1 MKKAAAI
8 LLAGAILA
16 GSGAVVAAGG
26 QSLVS
31 KSYVDKTFTGQALE
45 QVSKRA
51 ESQMS
56 AAYDRALNDLN
67 SKHSGYLGQSGTGS
81 SGGVFTVSGFADR
94 RFKRGDVLTLT
105 PGSGVMLLAGGAA
118 SSGGVLVD
126 VTAGA
131 AVAAGGGLSVRHRCL
146 AGESAAT
153 VVTVTSDTAVL
164 SLEGSYTLSPSGSVD
179 YNAMADGLAE
189 MGLLKGTG
197 AAYGSGYELER
208 QTVRVEGLVMFI
220 RLMGEESAALASTAV
235 NPFVDSPS
243 WADRYLAYAYE
254 RGYTTGIGTNAAGQL
269 VFGPNNTFTAAQYMT
284 FALRALGY
292 SDGGDAPDFSWQ
304 NAMDAGLAYGVIR
317 QSELAMLNSSAFC
330 RAQVAYL
337 SVCALSAPA
346 KTGGTLLDRTVSSGG
361 FDPGTMG
368 AVLERISA
376 LRMSGS

>member
-16 GSGAVVAAGG
+16 GSGAVVAAGS

-31 KSYVDKTFTGQALE
+31 KSYVDKTFTEQALE
-45 QVSKRA
+45 EAGKRA
-51 ESQMS
+51 ERQMS
-56 AAYDRALNDLN
+56 AAYDRALSDLN
-67 SKHSGYLGQSGTGS
+67 SRHSGYLGQAGAGS
-81 SGGVFTVSGFADR
+81 SGGLVTVSGFADR

-105 PGSGVMLLAGGAA
+105 PGSGVMLLAGSAA

-131 AVAAGGGLSVRHRCL
+131 AVAAGGGLPVRHRCL

-164 SLEGSYTLSPSGSVD
+164 SLDGSYTLSPSGSVD

-220 RLMGEESAALASTAV
+220 RLMGEERAALASTAV
-235 NPFVDSPS
+235 NPFADSPS

-254 RGYTTGIGTNAAGQL
+254 RGYTTGVGTNAAGQL
-269 VFGPNNTFTAAQYMT
+269 VFGPNNTFTAGQYMT

-292 SDGGDAPDFSWQ
+292 SDGGAAPDFSWQ
-304 NAMDAGLAYGVIR
+304 KAMDAGLAYGVIR
-317 QSELAMLNSSAFC
+317 PAEQVMLNSSAFC
-330 RAQVAYL
+330 RAQVVYL

-361 FDPGTMG
+361 FDPGTMW
-368 AVLERISA
+368 AALDRISA